1 MYLGLEFQHIALE
14 GNSSVHP
21 NIQSADNQEQRENLK
36 NRGKNVPTE
45 EQGEALQQI

>member
-1 MYLGLEFQHIALE
+1 MYLGLEFQHITLE
-14 GNSSVHP
+14 GNSSVHT

-45 EQGEALQQI
+45 ELG